1 MTGLFFVT
9 LDLHKLMC
17 YVNCM
22 NTRYGGRE
30 CPIPQRNNRKTIK
43 TSPVKVFVLTLLGVL
58 LIGSIVIVCISLP
71 KYIKTHG
78 SEGLNIVA
86 YVEAIPET
94 LTAENPEVLGANT
107 PREKYADLLSDSERM
122 KAEHVFKK
130 KAASKD
136 VVTLGF
142 TGDILFDDEYAV
154 MASIKQKGG
163 AIETSIGPEL
173 ISLMQS
179 RDIMVVN
186 NEFPYTERGTRT
198 PEKTYTFRADYAT
211 AGYLNTLGVDAAIL
225 ANNHVLDFGQVG
237 LDDTLTTL
245 TSVGVV
251 PMGAGHNIEEASRVT
266 YFVANDIKIGIVAA
280 TQIERN
286 DRPDTIGATETSG
299 GTFRCWTGDL
309 IYQKIAEAK
318 ANADFV
324 IVCVHWGTEKENQP
338 DYYQTTQGP
347 LLAAAGADLIVGDH
361 PHILQGF
368 TYFGDTPCIYSMGNF
383 LFNSATIDTGILNV
397 SIDKN
402 GLKSLQFIPAVQ
414 SKMTTTMAIGKDYSR
429 IINSMRKLSPGVTI
443 DDDGFVY
450 KNF

>member
-1 MTGLFFVT
+1 
-9 LDLHKLMC
+9 
-17 YVNCM
+17 M
-22 NTRYGGRE
+22 NTRYSGHLGSK
-30 CPIPQRNNRKTIK
+30 PQQNTRKAKK
-43 TSPVKVFVLTLLGVL
+43 TSPVKVFALTLLGVL
-58 LIGSIVIVCISLP
+58 LVGAILIVCISLP
-71 KYIKTHG
+71 KYIRTHQ
-78 SEGLNIVA
+78 SDGLNIVA

-94 LTAENPEVLGANT
+94 LTAPEPEVLGANT
-107 PREKYADLLSDSERM
+107 PREKYADLLADPERM
-122 KAEHVFKK
+122 KAEYVFKK
-130 KAASKD
+130 QAASKD

-142 TGDILFDDEYAV
+142 TGDMLFDDEYAV

-163 AIETSIGPEL
+163 MIESSIGPEL
-173 ISLMQS
+173 VSLMKS
-179 RDIMVVN
+179 RDIMVIN

-198 PEKTYTFRADYAT
+198 PDKTYTFRADYAT

-237 LDDTLTTL
+237 LEDTLTTL

-251 PMGAGHNIEEASRVT
+251 PMGAGRNIEEASRVT

-318 ANADFV
+318 ANSDFV
-324 IVCVHWGTEKENQP
+324 IVCVHWGTEKESQP

-361 PHILQGF
+361 PHVLQGF
-368 TYFGDTPCIYSMGNF
+368 TYFGDTPCIYSLGNF
-383 LFNSATIDTGILNV
+383 LFNSSTLDTGMLLVN
-397 SIDKN
+397 IDKK
-402 GLKSLQFIPAVQ
+402 GLKSLQFVPALQ
-414 SKMTTTMAIGKDYSR
+414 SKMTTTMAMGKDYSR
-429 IINSMRKLSPGVTI
+429 IINKMRSLSKGAII

-450 KNF
+450 MQP

>member
-1 MTGLFFVT
+1 MS
-9 LDLHKLMC
+9 
-17 YVNCM
+17 
-22 NTRYGGRE
+22 TRYSGRV
-30 CPIPQRNNRKTIK
+30 CSRPQQNIRKPK
-43 TSPVKVFVLTLLGVL
+43 KSSPVKAFALTLLGVL
-58 LIGSIVIVCISLP
+58 LVGAVVIVCISLP
-71 KYIKTHG
+71 KYIKTHQ

-94 LTAENPEVLGANT
+94 LTAPEPEVLGANT
-107 PREKYADLLSDSERM
+107 PREKYADLLADPERM
-122 KAEHVFKK
+122 KAEYVFKK
-130 KAASKD
+130 QAASKD

-142 TGDILFDDEYAV
+142 TGDMLFDDEYAV

-163 AIETSIGPEL
+163 MIESSIGPEL
-173 ISLMQS
+173 VSLMKS
-179 RDIMVVN
+179 RDIMVIN

-198 PEKTYTFRADYAT
+198 PDKTYTFRADYAT
-211 AGYLNTLGVDAAIL
+211 AGYLNNLGVDAAIL

-237 LDDTLTTL
+237 LEDTLTTL

-251 PMGAGHNIEEASRVT
+251 PMGAGRNIEEASRVT
-266 YFVANDIKIGIVAA
+266 YFVSNDIKIGIVAA

-318 ANADFV
+318 ANSDFV
-324 IVCVHWGTEKENQP
+324 IVCVHWGTEKESQP

-361 PHILQGF
+361 PHVLQGF
-368 TYFGDTPCIYSMGNF
+368 TYFGNTPCIYSLGNF
-383 LFNSATIDTGILNV
+383 LFNSSTLDTGMLLVN
-397 SIDKN
+397 IDKN
-402 GLKSLQFIPAVQ
+402 GLKSLQFVPALQ
-414 SKMTTTMAIGKDYSR
+414 SKMTTTMAMGRDYSR
-429 IINSMRKLSPGVTI
+429 IINKMRSLSKGATI

-450 KNF
+450 PK